1 MLGNGVAFPCVYFVL
16 KNIAYFQTE
25 KRV

>member
-16 KNIAYFQTE
+16 KNIAYFQAE
-25 KRV
+25 ERV